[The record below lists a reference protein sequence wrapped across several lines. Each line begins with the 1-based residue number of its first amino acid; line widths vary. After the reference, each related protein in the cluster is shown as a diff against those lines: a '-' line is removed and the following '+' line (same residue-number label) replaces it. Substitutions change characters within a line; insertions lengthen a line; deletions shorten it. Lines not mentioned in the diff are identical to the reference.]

1 VDVVELVQLS
11 DAQRAELQAG
21 EEDPFDAAG
30 NRLRWRPKDRHV
42 ALRRADGRLIAS
54 AGLVL
59 GDLHVDDRLPM
70 RFVGLG
76 GVFVTAACRGQGLGK
91 RIIREALRGAG
102 TMGPDVVLLF
112 CHRNRI
118 GLYEQQGFVEID
130 PPVLV
135 QQPDGYAAMPLAAMW
150 RALRDDVALPPGR
163 VVVHSL
169 PF

>member
-1 VDVVELVQLS
+1 
-11 DAQRAELQAG
+11 
-21 EEDPFDAAG
+21 
-30 NRLRWRPKDRHV
+30 
-42 ALRRADGRLIAS
+42 
-54 AGLVL
+54 
-59 GDLHVDDRLPM
+59 M
-70 RFVGLG
+70 
-76 GVFVTAACRGQGLGK
+76 
-91 RIIREALRGAG
+91 
-102 TMGPDVVLLF
+102 VLLF